1 MYIDS
6 SIRFN
11 TNEINSIIETSKDT
25 SLLTRYIP
33 LYLTCFTHP
42 LMFEWFRET
51 PQTFRNVFTTEANFI
66 LINNNFLTA
75 LIMKAWVYCALDK
88 SCIAPVNSHIY
99 GNVFNWIWGC
109 TRKCGCHRFDQDA
122 LTIVLS
128 YFYSFPSD
136 FNRKPAFS
144 LSDVELNVFNVNRRT
159 PSKYIMDQIESI
171 LS

>member
-11 TNEINSIIETSKDT
+11 TNEINSIIEASQETA
-25 SLLTRYIP
+25 LLTRYIS

-42 LMFEWFRET
+42 LMFEWFGET
-51 PQTFRNVFTTEANFI
+51 PNMFRNIFTTEANFI
-66 LINNNFLTA
+66 LINNNFLTS

-88 SCIAPVNSHIY
+88 SCIAPLNSHIY
-99 GNVFNWIWGC
+99 GDVFNLVLGC
-109 TRKCGCHRFDQDA
+109 KRKCGCHRFDQDA

-128 YFYSFPSD
+128 YFYLYPRD

-144 LSDVELNVFNVNRRT
+144 LSDVELDVFNINRRT
-159 PSKYIMDQIESI
+159 PYEYILDQIESI
-171 LS
+171 FL